1 MDAKELYKKYGKDKA
16 IVKEFYKRGLLT
28 DSERE
33 KVFVDAVNAPMNAG
47 LEADDSASCAKAVE
61 LYLNDDRRF
70 PIYSTKL
77 DLLNSAIF
85 NFRVSELV
93 DLLVPGDDKPE
104 KLEELALIV
113 AKYEALKGTRFTH
126 KGVIE
131 EAGKE
136 DCLECV
142 AAAFPY
148 AVETGVELYA
158 ETLLGLFD
166 VDIDVPQLT
175 TLCNFIKGQF

>member
-16 IVKEFYKRGLLT
+16 VVKEFYKRGLLT

-33 KVFVDAVNAPMNAG
+33 KVFVDAVNAPM
-47 LEADDSASCAKAVE
+47 EADSCAKAVE
-61 LYLNDDRRF
+61 LYLNDDSGF

-77 DLLNSAIF
+77 DLLNAAIF

-93 DLLVPGDDKPE
+93 DLLVPDGDKPE

-148 AVETGVELYA
+148 AVETGVELYT
-158 ETLLGLFD
+158 ETLLGLLD